1 MSATVF
7 LLRGEGEGG
16 GGAGSGCLTNKMLS
30 RRALQLD
37 LDAPDVREWPGFS
50 CLPFKQCIL
59 EPGQM
64 LFIPPK
70 HWHYVKALD
79 TSFSVSFW
87 WS

>member
-1 MSATVF
+1 MFV
-7 LLRGEGEGG
+7 
-16 GGAGSGCLTNKMLS
+16 
-30 RRALQLD
+30 QLD
-37 LDAPDVREWPGFS
+37 LDDLDLTKCPEFAS
-50 CLPFKQCIL
+50 LPFKQCIL

-79 TSFSVSFW
+79 ISFSVSFW